1 MKKLTLAL
9 MGLLVAS
16 VAFAQGPAAV
26 RGKASATIGGKT
38 VTVDYG
44 QAKLKGRAFDELLK
58 GLGPDRMWR
67 TGENQ
72 VTTINTAGPLLVGGK
87 AVPAGKYSIYVHIGE
102 GDNDSLILN
111 KNLGIPLIK
120 IWAKAPANLANE
132 PWPAL
137 NGYNNVASEE
147 LIRVPL
153 TKASNPKPVDPFSMT
168 LTPKDAGATLT
179 LAWGDKSFSTEIA
192 AGK

>member
-1 MKKLTLAL
+1 MKEVSLAL
-9 MGLLVAS
+9 AGLLVAS
-16 VAFAQGPAAV
+16 AAFAQEQAPV
-26 RGKASATIGGKT
+26 RGKATATIGGKA
-38 VTVDYG
+38 VMVDYG
-44 QAKLKGRAFDELLK
+44 QAKLKGRSFDELLK

-72 VTTINTAGPLLVGGK
+72 VTTIETAGPLLVGGK
-87 AVPAGKYSIYVHIGE
+87 AVPAGKYSMYVHMGE
-102 GDNDSLILN
+102 GDTNSLVLN

-120 IWAKAPANLANE
+120 IWAQAPANLANE

-137 NGYNNVASEE
+137 NGYEHVASEE
-147 LIRVPL
+147 LIRVTL
-153 TKASNPKPVDPFSMT
+153 AKASNPKAVDPFAIT
-168 LTPKDAGATLT
+168 LTPKGAGATLT